1 MSLILD
7 RPLYPCEPIRNLDA
21 LASAL
26 KVTLKELCAIAQ
38 VANKSYPKVPPKL
51 GSTPKPKAGSK
62 PKAERECFNA
72 RPRLKAIHKRI
83 KEEIF
88 QRVYFP
94 MYLTG
99 SIKGRDYV
107 LNAKLHQN
115 KSVLI
120 CEDVKKFFPS
130 VRADRV
136 KDVWLEFFGF
146 SDNVSSLLTQLTT
159 KNGVLPQGAIC
170 SSYLANL
177 VFFRDE
183 PLLHAKLGE
192 RGIDYSRYVD
202 DMAMSSKQRLPNS
215 VYTKSVADV
224 FGMLRRNGLYADRKD
239 KHKFFRSSQKML
251 LTNLI
256 VNRKPSLPSVKRRNA
271 RAAVFQIEQRLANG
285 ELTHELSQLISKV
298 SHAVGNV
305 GRLHK
310 NEASPLKE
318 RLKQVRDSVQARGGI
333 PFITMPDLGT
343 SSPVNDSALPWE

>member
-7 RPLYPCEPIRNLDA
+7 KPRYLCEPIRNLDA

-26 KVTLKELCAIAQ
+26 KVPLDELCAIAK
-38 VANKSYPKVPPKL
+38 VANRSYSKVPPKP
-51 GSTPKPKAGSK
+51 GSKPKKPGAK

-83 KEEIF
+83 KEQIF
-88 QRVYFP
+88 HQIYFP

-107 LNAKLHQN
+107 LNAEQHQN

-146 SDNVSSLLTQLTT
+146 SDDVSSLLTQLTT
-159 KNGVLPQGAIC
+159 KDGGLPQGAIT

-183 PLLHAKLGE
+183 PLLHAKLAV

-202 DMAMSSKQRLPNS
+202 DMAMSSKLRLPRS
-215 VYTKSVADV
+215 VYTQSIADV
-224 FGMLRRNGLYADRKD
+224 FGMLRRNGLYADRDD
-239 KHKFFRSSQKML
+239 KHKFFTSSKKMT

-256 VNRKPSLPSVKRRNA
+256 VNRKPALPREKRRNA
-271 RAAVFQIEQRLANG
+271 RTAVFQLERRVANG
-285 ELTHELSQLISKV
+285 ELTPEVSQLISKT
-298 SHAVGNV
+298 SHIVGNV

-310 NEASPLKE
+310 NEALPLKE
-318 RLKQVRDSVQARGGI
+318 RLKQVRDSVQAKGGI
-333 PFITMPDLGT
+333 PFITT
-343 SSPVNDSALPWE
+343 SDVVASSFVNDQSLPWDS

>member
-7 RPLYPCEPIRNLDA
+7 KPRYLCEPIRNLDA

-26 KVTLKELCAIAQ
+26 KVPLDELCAIAKL
-38 VANKSYPKVPPKL
+38 ANRSYSKVPV
-51 GSTPKPKAGSK
+51 KPSSKPTKPGAK

-72 RPRLKAIHKRI
+72 RPRLKAIHKKI

-88 QRVYFP
+88 HQVYFP

-107 LNAKLHQN
+107 LNAEQHQN

-146 SDNVSSLLTQLTT
+146 SDDVASLLTQLST
-159 KNGVLPQGAIC
+159 KDGGLPQGAIT

-183 PLLHAKLGE
+183 PLLHAKLAE

-202 DMAMSSKQRLPNS
+202 DMAMSSKLRLPKS
-215 VYTKSVADV
+215 VYTQCIADV
-224 FGMLRRNGLYADRKD
+224 FGMLRRNGLYADRQD
-239 KHKFFRSSQKML
+239 KHKFFTASTRMF
-251 LTNLI
+251 LTNLL
-256 VNRKPSLPSVKRRNA
+256 VNAKPALPRAKRRNA
-271 RAAVFQIEQRLANG
+271 RAAVFQLERRVAAG
-285 ELTHELSQLISKV
+285 ELTPEVSQLISKT
-298 SHAVGNV
+298 SHVVGNV

-310 NEASPLKE
+310 NEADPLKK
-318 RLKQVRDSVQARGGI
+318 RLKQVRESVQTQGGI
-333 PFITMPDLGT
+333 PFITT
-343 SSPVNDSALPWE
+343 SEAIPAASDNKGVPWE